1 MLCTENI
8 FCLLIVFKIAP
19 IPFIMVRIPQYEVV
33 IFSKTCGKFIQVQR
47 VSKLSKATE
56 SVADRKIICSWK
68 YYCFLKHAFCQF
80 LFPFQRRPAMIRKTH
95 MSEFYGVWF
104 LWCKFY
110 TVMFT
115 VIWSEVSIYKSN
127 YVCWSACESPCFQNI
142 WKHFLFTGFLV
153 R

>member
-19 IPFIMVRIPQYEVV
+19 IPFIMVRIPQDEVV
-33 IFSKTCGKFIQVQR
+33 IVSKTGRKFIQVQR

-56 SVADRKIICSWK
+56 SVTDRKIICLWK

-95 MSEFYGVWF
+95 MSEFYGVWYSWWGWSLF
-104 LWCKFY
+104 
-110 TVMFT
+110 FT

-127 YVCWSACESPCFQNI
+127 YVCLSACESPCFQNI